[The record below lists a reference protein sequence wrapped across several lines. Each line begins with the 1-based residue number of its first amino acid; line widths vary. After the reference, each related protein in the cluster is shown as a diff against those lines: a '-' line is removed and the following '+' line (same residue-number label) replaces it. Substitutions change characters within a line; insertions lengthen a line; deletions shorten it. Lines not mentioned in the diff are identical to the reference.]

1 MWDTGRGTKIGMIRQ
16 DLADWAD
23 GSKHGLILFSLGLT
37 MNLQLNL
44 QMFSSL
50 MGAFS
55 KLRQRVIFKALIEE
69 EALSTVKVPK
79 NVILRRSIPLR

>member
-1 MWDTGRGTKIGMIRQ
+1 
-16 DLADWAD
+16 
-23 GSKHGLILFSLGLT
+23 
-37 MNLQLNL
+37 MNLQLNV

-69 EALSTVKVPK
+69 EALSSVKVPK
-79 NVILRRSIPLR
+79 NVILRRSIPLRYENFVLYSI